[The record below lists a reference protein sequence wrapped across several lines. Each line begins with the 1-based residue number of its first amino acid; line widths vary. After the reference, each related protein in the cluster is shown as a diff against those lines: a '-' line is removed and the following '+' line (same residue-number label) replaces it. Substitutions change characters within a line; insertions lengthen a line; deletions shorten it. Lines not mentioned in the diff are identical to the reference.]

1 VVCLK
6 DAELKL
12 ISELLKNSHRSDR
25 ELSRA
30 LGLSQPTISRL
41 REKLEK
47 QGYINEFTVI
57 PNFKKLGYHMFVLT
71 FFTWKQGLGKD
82 AKEEAVRW
90 ALDESSSVAPNVIV
104 IERGIGFG
112 YNAFMASFHKDYSSY
127 AELMN
132 QLKNSP
138 YLDRAKVD
146 SFIVDLDDQVHY
158 RYLTFSTLAKHL
170 LILQEPKKKK

>member
-1 VVCLK
+1 MVCLK
-6 DAELKL
+6 DTELKL

-30 LGLSQPTISRL
+30 LGLSQPTVSRL

-47 QGYINEFTVI
+47 EGYVNEFTVI

-71 FFTWKQGLGKD
+71 FFTWKPGLGKD
-82 AKEEAVRW
+82 EKEEARRW
-90 ALDESSSVAPNVIV
+90 ALEQSSLVAPNVVV

-112 YNAFMASFHKDYSSY
+112 YNSFMASFHKDYNSY
-127 AELMN
+127 TELMN
-132 QLKNSP
+132 QVKNNP
-138 YLDRAKVD
+138 YLDRARLD
-146 SFIVDLDDQVHY
+146 SFIVDLDDEVHY

-170 LILQEPKKKK
+170 LTLQEPEKK